1 MDGQD
6 FSFVEYWRASFSSL
20 SVRGGSSA
28 SVYRL
33 SIGEVLYAPRASL
46 SPWWRIVFSSF
57 KYVFLAAP
65 YIKQPQ
71 SSLDLINERYNFN
84 VSLLPPQLVCAIVL
98 SNCMVL
104 LHFVLKYFIC
114 GMKESLRSKMIP
126 RYL

>member
-1 MDGQD
+1 MDGPD
-6 FSFVEYWRASFSSL
+6 FSFVEYWRASFSRL
-20 SVRGGSSA
+20 SVRGSSSA

-33 SIGEVLYAPRASL
+33 SIEVLYAPRDSL
-46 SPWWRIVFSSF
+46 SPWWCIVFSSF

-65 YIKQPQ
+65 YIKQPK

-84 VSLLPPQLVCAIVL
+84 NVSLLPPKLVGAIVL

-104 LHFVLKYFIC
+104 LLFVLKYLIC